1 MSMTK
6 TLVEIWHSRNKPL
19 LSERGLTLIL
29 RERGLTDS
37 QIKQVLKETSFLD
50 ILKKARGAV
59 KKVGDVAK
67 AASGSF
73 NVASGK
79 LTSKTYEIKATSK
92 WKKYAGGAGIAW
104 DKPNANDFLEWLE
117 NVYNVPDFIID
128 NLRVGNTKLV
138 DLAKKGLASL
148 TRSGVESLLKQLAQE
163 EFKFVQSKGRY
174 SGSSHVSNDYNNDDI
189 DADADVD
196 EVFKKEFLNT
206 LKKFGIST
214 ENAIKLKQAIL
225 KNPHFLN
232 QLLSAKLDN
241 PNFYATKSYGA

>member
-1 MSMTK
+1 MTK
-6 TLVEIWHSRNKPL
+6 TLVEIWYNRNKPL

-37 QIKQVLKETSFLD
+37 QIKQILNEISFLD

-59 KKVGDVAK
+59 KKVGSAAK
-67 AASGSF
+67 AASSSI

-92 WKKYAGGAGIAW
+92 WKKYAGGAGIQW
-104 DKPNANDFLEWLE
+104 DKPNASDFLEWLE
-117 NVYNVPDFIID
+117 NVYDVPDFIID

-138 DLAKKGLASL
+138 DLVKKGPAGL

-163 EFKFVQSKGRY
+163 EFKFVQSRGRY
-174 SGSSHVSNDYNNDDI
+174 SGSSHVNNDHNNDSI
-189 DADADVD
+189 DADVDADVD

-225 KNPHFLN
+225 KNPNFLN
-232 QLLSAKLDN
+232 QLLSAKLDD